1 MSHDNPP
8 PPVGQSPSPPL
19 CPQCRRPMV
28 YFTVIARVTESG
40 AMALFECEACKKVEF
55 RPATWK
61 KACISGLGP
70 AKSDPGR
77 AHRGWERP
85 RGRGSWRNGAL
96 GRLRVA
102 PRRPAL
108 ALAPALCFPH
118 ATLNVG
124 IGH

>member
-1 MSHDNPP
+1 M
-8 PPVGQSPSPPL
+8 
-19 CPQCRRPMV
+19 R
-28 YFTVIARVTESG
+28 TTTESG

-102 PRRPAL
+102 PRRLAL
-108 ALAPALCFPH
+108 ALAPALCFPLGLGPSMLPGVP
-118 ATLNVG
+118 ARFPTILFIPVG
-124 IGH
+124 GSPSPFKVALSPAGGTK